1 MLESRYLIDRKERH
15 LANINLKS
23 ILMHIVNMILTFGIQ
38 NLEPL
43 MAYEMVLGEENYDS
57 VANTIIMSSTDSWFL
72 RRWYWEYRNF
82 DDSVWSHHSC
92 FVPWSLWH
100 VFPDS
105 IHVVLDTM
113 LRFVKS
119 LLFFSTSGSSS
130 AVSLRPRP

>member
-1 MLESRYLIDRKERH
+1 
-15 LANINLKS
+15 
-23 ILMHIVNMILTFGIQ
+23 
-38 NLEPL
+38 
-43 MAYEMVLGEENYDS
+43 MAHEMVLGEENYDS

-105 IHVVLDTM
+105 VHVVLDTM
-113 LRFVKS
+113 LRLVEICLSRFRFRSKVGGLGSKWTKSREVK
-119 LLFFSTSGSSS
+119 TNG
-130 AVSLRPRP
+130 PND